1 MTDRIKKLCAYLGV
15 CSTFADVGCDH
26 GYCTLY
32 MLESGLCNNAVISDI
47 SAPSLAK
54 AERLLKDY
62 TAAGRVKAVCCA
74 GLEKVPECDLVLIAG
89 MGGEEIC
96 SILENA
102 YIPRS
107 FVFQPMKNA
116 KKLREYLLL
125 NGACISVDE
134 PFESG
139 GKFYF
144 VIKGGADEKFL
155 SYTQAELQFG
165 KNLGGA
171 TTKKYIL
178 SELEKKRS
186 YLERGL
192 SDKERQRIEQEIRF
206 SEGVLNGEIK

>member
-1 MTDRIKKLCAYLGV
+1 M
-15 CSTFADVGCDH
+15 
-26 GYCTLY
+26 
-32 MLESGLCNNAVISDI
+32 
-47 SAPSLAK
+47 
-54 AERLLKDY
+54 
-62 TAAGRVKAVCCA
+62 CCA

-96 SILENA
+96 SILKNA

-144 VIKGGADEKFL
+144 VIKGVAGGRFL

-165 KNLGGA
+165 KNLGGE
-171 TTKKYIL
+171 TTKKYIQ
-178 SELEKKRS
+178 SELKKKRS

-192 SDKERQRIEQEIRF
+192 SDMERRRLEQEIRF